1 MRQTT
6 SIDLTARFGEIDR
19 GIAAL
24 ERAVAERPEL
34 MLAEVLAPAIALVGD
49 AIRAYLAAAG
59 AKALPPADADVLEL
73 WKALVKG
80 DPAWNAIR
88 DSCRELVFYRNC
100 LAADRADALPA
111 AAHRM
116 AVRLARHVYLYVR
129 TRCLREGRVEG

>member
-19 GIAAL
+19 DIAAL